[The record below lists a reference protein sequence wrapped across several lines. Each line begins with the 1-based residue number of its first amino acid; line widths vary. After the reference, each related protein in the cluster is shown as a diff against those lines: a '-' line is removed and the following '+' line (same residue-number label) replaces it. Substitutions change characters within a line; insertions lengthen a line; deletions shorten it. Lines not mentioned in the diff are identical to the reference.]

1 MWILIIILLVLIA
14 LLSTAVYI
22 VQHKHEDSSSSSAV
36 SRKST
41 PIKATSI
48 NEDSILQ
55 EASRKLAEMKRS
67 RRKLTAEEE
76 RLVTQILKL
85 AFELKK
91 QHSSPTQESRATQ
104 DQKLQQQHQ
113 SIQQQHQPQ
122 IAQRRPSQ
130 SAPQPAQSTLRR
142 PLSDKERI
150 ALAQKQREA
159 MRRQALQR
167 QAMQQQDFQRQAL
180 QRQGQQQR
188 QVPQSPI
195 QQQSI
200 STLNRPL
207 SDKER
212 IALAQKQ
219 REAMRR
225 QALQKQAAEQRRQR
239 EQAEQARISEQK
251 RQAEA
256 QRQREAQQR
265 LEAQRKAFEML
276 RREAEAQSPYPIDRQ
291 DFFEH
296 LQWLDSNTSN
306 ELYKQY
312 RSFKSDHQAMLNY
325 LQKHNIKYLYH
336 FTAEENLSSIV
347 KNGGL
352 FSWWFCEH
360 NGIKIPKAG
369 GDSLSHRLD
378 VKHKL
383 QDYVRLSFCD
393 DHPMQ
398 YRLKKQGIDLVLLK
412 IDIKAA
418 LLESTLFS
426 DINATANQVQ
436 IGDDLDF
443 LRNKVN
449 LDATQEHYVRR
460 DSPIFKQHQAEILV
474 KNFVPL
480 QFIQMPY

>member
-104 DQKLQQQHQ
+104 DQKLQQQRQ

-159 MRRQALQR
+159 MRRQALQ
-167 QAMQQQDFQRQAL
+167 
-180 QRQGQQQR
+180 
-188 QVPQSPI
+188 
-195 QQQSI
+195 
-200 STLNRPL
+200 
-207 SDKER
+207 
-212 IALAQKQ
+212 
-219 REAMRR
+219 
-225 QALQKQAAEQRRQR
+225 KQAAEQRRQR
-239 EQAEQARISEQK
+239 EQAEQARIAEQK

-312 RSFKSDHQAMLNY
+312 RSFKSDHQAMLSY

-398 YRLKKQGIDLVLLK
+398 YRLKKQGVDLVLLK